1 MENQKKSSSN
11 KKNVSEMGRIIKQ
24 LRKAHGLTQEQTADI
39 LKIKRSAYAYY
50 EKSTTPTV
58 EIIKKLSVLFD
69 VSVYFLMFGKEDPHS
84 YPHSFNDSNETSV
97 KVSDLKDDE
106 KLLIMNYRLLN
117 PQNKEK
123 VYKEAKDLGE
133 KQN

>member
-1 MENQKKSSSN
+1 MENQKKSGSN

-58 EIIKKLSVLFD
+58 EIIKRMGITAGI
-69 VSVYFLMFGKEDPHS
+69 FLAEH
-84 YPHSFNDSNETSV
+84 
-97 KVSDLKDDE
+97 
-106 KLLIMNYRLLN
+106 
-117 PQNKEK
+117 
-123 VYKEAKDLGE
+123 
-133 KQN
+133 

>member
-1 MENQKKSSSN
+1 MENQKKSGSN

-69 VSVYFLMFGKEDPHS
+69 VSVYFLMFGKEDPRS
-84 YPHSFNDSNETSV
+84 YSHSFNDYTETSV
-97 KVSDLKDDE
+97 KVSDLKEDE